1 MSEQKRKLTIA
12 ETLLA
17 SELPEDVKAAAIAN
31 HRALGQ
37 ACWSDWESTQDD
49 SAVNALACAFTWKD
63 SEDGVEYWNDWWR
76 FLVKKEN
83 ETPKNSAKNLL
94 T

>member
-31 HRALGQ
+31 HRVLGERIGWEAAQVPEDCSASFAL
-37 ACWSDWESTQDD
+37 D
-49 SAVNALACAFTWKD
+49 CAFSWD
-63 SEDGVEYWNDWWR
+63 RSEEGLRYWDDWWQ
-76 FLVKKEN
+76 FLFKKECDHYYDA
-83 ETPKNSAKNLL
+83 SH
-94 T
+94 